1 MLEYGIMIMKITN
14 NSYDGGSK
22 CLFGACLFGKY
33 YLICGGTNQKLNAFN
48 LLNGTKVA
56 EIDGKFNDKVITV
69 LSINVES
76 LRWCL
81 FANDGNYHLNMLNI
95 KK

>member
-1 MLEYGIMIMKITN
+1 MKIAN
-14 NSYDGGSK
+14 NCYDSSEK
-22 CLFGACLFGKY
+22 CLFGACLFGEH
-33 YLICGGTNQKLNAFN
+33 YLISGGQNLKLNAFN

-76 LRWCL
+76 LGWCF